1 MVHNWFQ
8 RRLITNIIYKEDI
21 KNENKII
28 LNGIIS
34 KLNIN
39 VQLNQI
45 LKLIEYYDSKKKFN
59 IGFNVFIHKKILTSC
74 LKEK

>member
-1 MVHNWFQ
+1 MGFLVHNWFQ

-45 LKLIEYYDSKKKFN
+45 LKLIEYYDSKNYWN
-59 IGFNVFIHKKILTSC
+59 I
-74 LKEK
+74 

>member
-45 LKLIEYYDSKKKFN
+45 LKLIEYYDSKN
-59 IGFNVFIHKKILTSC
+59 Y
-74 LKEK
+74 